1 MSDGD
6 EAIGH
11 SAAELGA
18 DFRELLEKLSA
29 QYNFDFREYKE
40 GSLVRRIHA
49 RMTQVR
55 AESVSAYSRMLDDNP
70 GEHVA
75 LFNTILI
82 NVTGF
87 FRDPEAWKALA
98 EEVIPRLAEE
108 AAASRSLRI
117 WSAGCSS
124 GEEPYSIAML
134 LAEHLGGTAGEY
146 AIKIYGT
153 DVDEEALTTARQAVY
168 RTEQLKDV
176 PERLV
181 DRYFSREGQL
191 YRFRREIRRW
201 CIFGSHNLTQAP
213 PLSHIDLLVCRNALI
228 YFMGELQDRI
238 LTRFHYAIREDGF
251 LFLGRSESLLARSR
265 LFTPVHPKWRIFR
278 RTPSTSRHALAVPPE
293 PGPPAQQAAP
303 GVLAEAAVPVARIQ
317 RALDA
322 LPAAVMMIDT
332 DDTLLSWNH
341 AAEALFD
348 IPAAS
353 ALARKFRDLD
363 ISYRM
368 EGLRARIEDAKAR
381 RAVSRMDDV
390 TFTRR
395 NGEVVHV
402 DITIAPLFEASRL
415 AGVLVYATEATEH
428 VRLREQL
435 SRIAE
440 QHATAIEELQSTNE
454 ELETTNEELQS
465 TNEELETTN
474 EELQS
479 TNEELET
486 TVEELQAANSELGAL
501 NAELETR
508 SFELK
513 RLDAYH
519 LGLLNSMEQS
529 VFVTDRTLVVISWNQ
544 AAERMWGLR
553 AEQVTGRDLMALPL
567 GEATGSLRTP
577 LETALKRGVPVE
589 VRDVPYTLPGGE
601 VRTAVVKIAPL
612 RDGGGELIGVMG
624 IAAPS
629 ETPGAGGARRR

>member
-1 MSDGD
+1 VSAGD
-6 EAIGH
+6 DAVGQTG
-11 SAAELGA
+11 AEVGE
-18 DFRELLEKLSA
+18 DFRELLEKLSS
-29 QYNFDFREYKE
+29 QYNFDLREYRE
-40 GSLVRRIHA
+40 ASLARRIRA
-49 RMTQVR
+49 RMMQVR
-55 AESVSAYSRMLDDNP
+55 AESVSAYSRLLDDND

-87 FRDPEAWKALA
+87 FRDPDAWKVLA
-98 EEVIPRLAEE
+98 EDVVPRLVTD
-108 AAASRSLRI
+108 AADSRSLRI

-124 GEEPYSIAML
+124 GEEAYSLAML
-134 LAEHLGGTAGEY
+134 LAERLGTPADNY
-146 AIKIYGT
+146 TIKIYGT

-176 PERLV
+176 PDRLL

-228 YFMGELQDRI
+228 YFTSELQDRI
-238 LTRFHYAIREDGF
+238 LTRFHYSIREDGF

-265 LFTPVHPKWRIFR
+265 LFAAVQPKWRIFR
-278 RTPSTSRHALAVPPE
+278 RIPPASRQAAAGLPETGPGQQAVPGAVADAPVS
-293 PGPPAQQAAP
+293 AA
-303 GVLAEAAVPVARIQ
+303 GLQ

-322 LPAAVMMIDT
+322 LPAAVMVIDT
-332 DDTLLSWNH
+332 NDTILAWNP
-341 AAEALFD
+341 AAEALLD
-348 IPAAS
+348 IPRPN
-353 ALARKFRDLD
+353 ALARRFRDLD
-363 ISYRM
+363 VSYRV
-368 EGLRARIEDAKAR
+368 EGLRARIEDVKAR
-381 RAVSRMDDV
+381 HAVNRMDDV

-395 NGEVVHV
+395 NGVAVHA
-402 DITIAPLFEASRL
+402 DITIAPLFEASRVV
-415 AGVLVYATEATEH
+415 GVLVYATEATEQA
-428 VRLREQL
+428 RLKEQM

-486 TVEELQAANSELGAL
+486 TVEELQVANSEMETL
-501 NAELETR
+501 NAELEAR
-508 SFELK
+508 SSELK

-519 LGLLNSMEQS
+519 LGLLNSMDQS
-529 VFVTDRTLVVISWNQ
+529 VFVTDRALVVTSWNQ

-553 AEQVTGRDLMALPL
+553 AAQATGRAVMALPL
-567 GEATGSLRTP
+567 GEATRILRTP
-577 LETALKRGVPVE
+577 LETVSKRGVPVE

-612 RDGGGELIGVMG
+612 RDGGGELIGVIG
-624 IAAPS
+624 IAAPR
-629 ETPGAGGARRR
+629 ETPGAGGITRR